1 MFLPS
6 PIFLGLVT
14 LLLSSFTSVQAVT
27 TCYREDNHNATDSI
41 YTPCNN
47 DHPFSMCYRSQAD
60 ADGNPADKTCLPNG
74 ITQNINIT
82 GGYEYW
88 RQSCTD
94 PTWTSPYC
102 LNAFD
107 ACPSVR
113 SSSSP
118 VFRMLALAD
127 ISPRIPI
134 AMYKSILVGMMQP
147 PLLGAAEGTI
157 PHVVALRGQ

>member
-127 ISPRIPI
+127 FSPRIPI
-134 AMYKSILVGMMQP
+134 AMYKSILVGMMQL